1 MSTTL
6 RIVAFGLGLV
16 AVFGL
21 ALGAGRLVGPVAE
34 PPPAHGASDGHGG
47 ADTEGT
53 GTEGSAATGAEGRS
67 ATAAVPDVNGLTAR
81 ADGYAL
87 RLDRTRT
94 EAGRQ
99 RLTLAIEGSGG
110 QPVTDFDVVHAKRLH
125 LIVVR
130 RDLTGFHH
138 VHPVLDEQSGTWS
151 VPVDLAP
158 GTWRVIADF
167 TPTGWDPLVLA
178 EDLHVAGDYEPGPA
192 PAEARTSEV
201 DDYTVEL
208 TGSDAPGADTM
219 LTLTV
224 TRNGEPVTDLQPYLG
239 ARGHLVA
246 LRTGDLGYLHVHPEE
261 STGSGPDIEFHTS
274 FPTHGTYRLFLDF
287 RHEGV
292 VRTALFTVE
301 AGGAPGDDDAGDG
314 VSDSDGADDGDGDG
328 DESEDDHGEEGS
340 HGH

>member
-6 RIVAFGLGLV
+6 RIVAFGLGLM

-47 ADTEGT
+47 AGTEGT
-53 GTEGSAATGAEGRS
+53 GTEGRA

-81 ADGYAL
+81 AGGYAL

-94 EAGRQ
+94 EPGRQ
-99 RLTLAIEGSGG
+99 RLTFAIEGSSGR
-110 QPVTDFDVVHAKRLH
+110 PVTDFDVVHAKRLH

-130 RDLTGFHH
+130 RDLTGFQH
-138 VHPVLDEQSGTWS
+138 VHPVLDERSGTWS

-167 TPTGWDPLVLA
+167 TPTGWEPLVLA

-208 TGSDAPGADTM
+208 TGSDAPGADTR

-246 LRTGDLGYLHVHPEE
+246 LRTGDLGYVHVHPEE

-292 VRTALFTVE
+292 VRTAAFTVE
-301 AGGAPGDDDAGDG
+301 AGGAPGDAGSGDG
-314 VSDSDGADDGDGDG
+314 DRDGDGDG
-328 DESEDDHGEEGS
+328 DESEDDNGEEGS